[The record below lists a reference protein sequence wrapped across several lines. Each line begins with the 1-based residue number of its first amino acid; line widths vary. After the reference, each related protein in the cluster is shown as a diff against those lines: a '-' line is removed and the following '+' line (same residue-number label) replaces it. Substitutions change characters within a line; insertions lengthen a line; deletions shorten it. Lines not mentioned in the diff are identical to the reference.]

1 MENIG
6 KLIVG
11 IGLVLV
17 IVGLGFWLFGGRLGW
32 LGHLPGDIR
41 IERPGFTLY
50 APITTMIILSIA
62 LTLVLSIISRFLR

>member
-11 IGLVLV
+11 VGLVLV
-17 IVGLGFWLFGGRLGW
+17 VVGLCFWLLGGRLGW
-32 LGHLPGDIR
+32 LGNLPGDIR

-62 LTLVLSIISRFLR
+62 LSLILAVVSRFLR